1 MGTEVI
7 VNKKW
12 SLTARQWLLGL
23 LQTVLPPVLL
33 KVAAIASEG
42 SLSFSLTELV
52 AIAIASGAPYI
63 IRKLNENNVVTVQ
76 KGGDDD
82 DKSGPHP
89 PGSPIHS

>member
-23 LQTVLPPVLL
+23 LQAVLPPVLL
-33 KVAAIASEG
+33 RITDVASAG
-42 SLSFSLTELV
+42 SISFSLSELV

-63 IRKLNENNVVTVQ
+63 IRKLGEANVVTVE
-76 KGGDDD
+76 
-82 DKSGPHP
+82 KSDNGHLPHP
-89 PGSPIHS
+89 PRGPKG

>member
-63 IRKLNENNVVTVQ
+63 IRKLSEANVVAVQ
-76 KGGDDD
+76 SE

-89 PGSPIHS
+89 GGTPIHG

>member
-42 SLSFSLTELV
+42 SLSFSLTELA

-63 IRKLNENNVVTVQ
+63 IRKLGEANVITVT
-76 KGGDDD
+76 DE

-89 PGSPIHS
+89 PSNPIHPKP

>member
-12 SLTARQWLLGL
+12 SLTGRQLLLGL

-42 SLSFSLTELV
+42 SLSFSLAELA

-63 IRKLNENNVVTVQ
+63 VRKLNESNVVTVQ
-76 KGGDDD
+76 DGP
-82 DKSGPHP
+82 GPHP
-89 PGSPIHS
+89 GENPIHPSKP